1 MHIASLR
8 NPAATFLAAV
18 FVSLAALGA
27 VVSFSASS
35 AMAQGFETQARA
47 AYVYDHGSGQILL
60 ELNADE
66 PLPPASMSK
75 LMTLLMTFEALRDGR
90 LLLETRVPVSEHAMS
105 FGGSTMF
112 LNTQDRPTIEELIR
126 GVVVVSGNDAAVALG
141 EALSPDGTEA
151 GFAQLMTQRARQ
163 LGMMNSTFVNASGW
177 PAEGHRMSTRDLGVL
192 AQRLIEEFPDYY
204 TYFSESEFDYED
216 RSPANRFNRN
226 PLLGLGIGADGLK
239 TGHTQEAGY
248 GLVGSAI
255 QGDRRVTFVI
265 AGLNTAEQRAAE
277 AERIVTWAFRQF
289 VMRDVVQPGI
299 EIARAPVFLGAE
311 DSVGLAPSEAIEML
325 LPALLDPEI
334 EASLTFTS
342 PLSAPVAAGDV
353 VGELHVVQGVHG
365 FEARV
370 PVVAMAD
377 VARGGPLVRIGAAW
391 SDVIG
396 LVTGGP
402 SEAGDT
408 PAY

>member
-1 MHIASLR
+1 MNIVSFRHT
-8 NPAATFLAAV
+8 AATFLAAV
-18 FVSLAALGA
+18 FVSLSALIAG
-27 VVSFSASS
+27 
-35 AMAQGFETQARA
+35 AQGYDTQARA

-60 ELNADE
+60 ALNADD

-90 LLLETRVPVSEHAMS
+90 LTLETRVPVSAHAMS

-112 LNTQDRPTIEELIR
+112 LNTQDRPTIEDLIR
-126 GVVVVSGNDAAVALG
+126 GVVIVSGNDAAVALG

-151 GFAQLMTQRARQ
+151 GFAALMTQRARQ
-163 LGMMNSTFVNASGW
+163 LGMMNSTFANASGW
-177 PAEGHRMSTRDLGVL
+177 PADGHRMSMRDLGLL
-192 AQRLIEEFPDYY
+192 AQRLIEEFPEYY
-204 TYFSESEFDYED
+204 TYFAEEEFDYED

-248 GLVGSAI
+248 GLVGSAL

-265 AGLNTAEQRAAE
+265 SGLGSSEARAAE

-289 VMRDVVQPGI
+289 VMRDLVEPGV
-299 EIARAPVFLGAE
+299 EIARVPVFLGSE
-311 DSVGLAPSEAIEML
+311 ESVGLAPSEGIEML

-334 EASLTFTS
+334 EANLTFTT
-342 PLSAPVAAGDV
+342 PLPAPVTAGDV

-391 SDVIG
+391 SSVMSA
-396 LVTGGP
+396 VTGA
-402 SEAGDT
+402 EE
-408 PAY
+408 PAPTF

>member
-1 MHIASLR
+1 MNIASLR
-8 NPAATFLAAV
+8 YTAATFLAAV
-18 FVSLAALGA
+18 FVSLSALVA
-27 VVSFSASS
+27 PISTAH
-35 AMAQGFETQARA
+35 AQGYDTQARA

-60 ELNADE
+60 ALNADD

-90 LLLETRVPVSEHAMS
+90 LTLETRVPVSAHAMS

-112 LNTQDRPTIEELIR
+112 LNTQDRPTIEDLIR
-126 GVVVVSGNDAAVALG
+126 GVVIVSGNDAAVVLG

-151 GFAQLMTQRARQ
+151 GFASLMTQRARQ
-163 LGMMNSTFVNASGW
+163 LGMMNSTFANASGW
-177 PAEGHRMSTRDLGVL
+177 PADGHVMSMRDLGML

-204 TYFSESEFDYED
+204 TYFAEQEFDYEG

-248 GLVGSAI
+248 GLVGSAV

-265 AGLNTAEQRAAE
+265 SGLSSAEARAAE

-289 VMRDVVQPGI
+289 VMRELVEPGV
-299 EIARAPVFLGAE
+299 EIARVPVFLGSE
-311 DSVGLAPSEAIEML
+311 DSVGLAPSEGIEML

-334 EASLTFTS
+334 EANLTYTT
-342 PLSAPVAAGDV
+342 PLSAPVMAGDV
-353 VGELHVVQGVHG
+353 VGELHVIQGVHG

-391 SDVIG
+391 SSVMG
-396 LVTGGP
+396 AVTGREDDP
-402 SEAGDT
+402 T
-408 PAY
+408 F

>member
-1 MHIASLR
+1 MHIANLPKS
-8 NPAATFLAAV
+8 AATLLAAV
-18 FVSLAALGA
+18 FVCLSSL
-27 VVSFSASS
+27 VAS
-35 AMAQGFETQARA
+35 AQGYETQARA
-47 AYVYDHGSGQILL
+47 AYVYDHGSGQVLL
-60 ELNADE
+60 ALNADE
-66 PLPPASMSK
+66 ALPPASMSK

-90 LLLETRVPVSEHAMS
+90 LTLETRVPVSAHAMS

-126 GVVVVSGNDAAVALG
+126 GVVIVSGNDASVVLG
-141 EALSPDGTEA
+141 EALSPDGTEE
-151 GFAQLMTQRARQ
+151 GFATLMTQRAQQ
-163 LGMMNSTFVNASGW
+163 LGMMNSTFTNASGW
-177 PAEGHRMSTRDLGVL
+177 PAEGHRMSMRDLGLL

-204 TYFSESEFDYED
+204 TYFAETEFDYED

-226 PLLGLGIGADGLK
+226 PLFGLGIGADGLK
-239 TGHTQEAGY
+239 TGHTEEAGY

-265 AGLNTAEQRAAE
+265 TGLGSAEARAAE
-277 AERIVTWAFRQF
+277 AERLVTWAFRQF
-289 VMRDVVQPGI
+289 VMRDVVAPNV
-299 EIARAPVFLGAE
+299 EIARVPVFLGTE
-311 DSVGLAPSEAIEML
+311 DSVGLAPSDGIEML

-334 EASLTFTS
+334 VATVTYTT

-377 VARGGPLVRIGAAW
+377 VARGGPLVRLGTAW
-391 SDVIG
+391 SSIMDT
-396 LVTGGP
+396 VTGG
-402 SEAGDT
+402 S
-408 PAY
+408 